1 MPGWRSGQV
10 ERWTYNVLIFVADLL
25 EDIFWKASPR
35 DVSEPSDIV
44 HLDDEELLERFMKAP
59 PLRDSTRW
67 LGGFSTYFL
76 NDKVVAKFTSDR
88 RIDDPDLSREAMAM
102 RLVWKHTT
110 IPIPRVHRVI
120 PLKEGGSVIT
130 VMDFIEG
137 ERLDR
142 AWPRLSLWSRARV
155 AWTLRSYVRQLRRI
169 PIPPPSFPGP
179 LGSEPSM
186 CDGQSFSLL
195 DPGYQD
201 RAWRSTQQLLDRL
214 KNTAEERFRTHHPQQ
229 SPKTY
234 PELENPGPLVFTHND
249 LNMRNI
255 ILTRD
260 GKVWLIDWDF
270 SGYYP
275 KYFEYLSMLFA
286 TEDSDADQSFNPFVP
301 FVTDPYFP
309 FQAWLYGRPPYDVL
323 K

>member
-1 MPGWRSGQV
+1 MTHTS
-10 ERWTYNVLIFVADLL
+10 
-25 EDIFWKASPR
+25 K
-35 DVSEPSDIV
+35 PSDV
-44 HLDDEELLERFMKAP
+44 VLLGDEELLQRLIKAP
-59 PLRDSTRW
+59 PLQDSWRW
-67 LGGFSTYFL
+67 SGGFSTYIL
-76 NDKVVAKFTSDR
+76 NDKVVGKIALDR
-88 RIDDPDLSREAMAM
+88 RVDEPDLSREALAM
-102 RLVWKHTT
+102 RLVWEHTT
-110 IPIPRVHRVI
+110 IPIPRVLRTLPVEKWERAFI
-120 PLKEGGSVIT
+120 

-142 AWPRLSLWSRARV
+142 AWPGLSLWSRLRV

-169 PIPPPSFPGP
+169 SIPPPPFPGP
-179 LGSEPSM
+179 LGPEPSM
-186 CDGQSFSLL
+186 CEGQSFSLL

-201 RAWRSTQQLLDRL
+201 RAWQSTQKLLDRL
-214 KNTAEERFRTHHPQQ
+214 KKTAEERFRTHHPQQ

-234 PELENPGPLVFTHND
+234 PELEDPGALVFTHND

-255 ILTRD
+255 ILGKD

-286 TEDSDADQSFNPFVP
+286 TEVPDADESFSPYVP

-309 FQAWLYGRPPYDVL
+309 TQAWLYGCPPYDVL

>member
-1 MPGWRSGQV
+1 MTHTS
-10 ERWTYNVLIFVADLL
+10 
-25 EDIFWKASPR
+25 K
-35 DVSEPSDIV
+35 PSDVV
-44 HLDDEELLERFMKAP
+44 HLSDEELLQRLLRAP
-59 PLRDSTRW
+59 PLQDSWRW
-67 LGGFSTYFL
+67 SGGFSTYIL
-76 NDKVVAKFTSDR
+76 NDRVVGKIALDR
-88 RIDDPDLSREAMAM
+88 RVDEPDLSREAMAM
-102 RLVWKHTT
+102 RLVWEHTT
-110 IPIPRVHRVI
+110 IPIPRVHRTLRVKKWERVFI
-120 PLKEGGSVIT
+120 

-142 AWPRLSLWSRARV
+142 AWPELSLWSRLRV

-169 PIPPPSFPGP
+169 PIPAPPFPGP
-179 LGSEPSM
+179 LGPEPSM
-186 CDGQSFSLL
+186 CEGQSFALL

-201 RAWRSTQQLLDRL
+201 RTWHSTQQLLDRL
-214 KNTAEERFRTHHPQQ
+214 KKTAEERFRTHHPQQ

-234 PELENPGPLVFTHND
+234 RELEDPGALVFTHND

-255 ILTRD
+255 ILGKD

-286 TEDSDADQSFNPFVP
+286 TEVPDADESFAPYVP
-301 FVTDPYFP
+301 FVTNPHFP
-309 FQAWLYGRPPYDVL
+309 TQAWLYGCPPYDVL